1 MSRLEPEL
9 AFAVSARS
17 WSDGLHRFLADH
29 GGARVRITAIGPD
42 DLLGESF
49 DILVIDDICSFLTPR
64 LVGLVRAA
72 GKQVIGV
79 YDPREFADGKD
90 RLLECGVGDVVESS
104 AHPDEFLAVIGR
116 VVETVDVEDDGA
128 VFSVAATVERSSP
141 ASGSRLTAITGA
153 SGGVGSSE
161 VAIAIAHSLAV
172 AGGKAV
178 LVDADLR
185 SPSLAQRLGLDLHPN
200 VRTAVDEIEFGSG
213 AVETLVQS
221 VKGGLSVLPGVQ
233 HAGDWSE
240 LRADQVTAV
249 VRRLCDVARNVVVDA
264 GSQHRPAGPGSGT
277 LMASIS
283 TEIFDMAD
291 RVVAVGTG
299 TPVGVTRLIDWI
311 STHGRSFDGAPV
323 DVLINRAPRD
333 RYRRSELIDELTR
346 TFRPASLAFLPDD
359 RRLEQGA
366 WNGSLVGGGR
376 FHRAVDRWT
385 RTYALGGSQ

>member
-141 ASGSRLTAITGA
+141 GSGSRLTAVIGA

-185 SPSLAQRLGLDLHPN
+185 TPSLAQRLGLDLHPN

-221 VKGGLSVLPGVQ
+221 VMGGLSVLPGVQ
-233 HAGDWSE
+233 HAGDWNE

-249 VRRLCDVARNVVVDA
+249 VRRLCDVAGNVV
-264 GSQHRPAGPGSGT
+264 R
-277 LMASIS
+277 
-283 TEIFDMAD
+283 EI
-291 RVVAVGTG
+291 
-299 TPVGVTRLIDWI
+299 
-311 STHGRSFDGAPV
+311 
-323 DVLINRAPRD
+323 
-333 RYRRSELIDELTR
+333 
-346 TFRPASLAFLPDD
+346 LA
-359 RRLEQGA
+359 
-366 WNGSLVGGGR
+366 
-376 FHRAVDRWT
+376 
-385 RTYALGGSQ
+385 